1 MGIAL
6 AVAVIVV
13 RVAGPAAGHST
24 SACFLSL
31 RSDIVGGGS
40 ETYCLKTFTGRPG
53 PRAVV
58 HDAGVMT
65 FVLRRG
71 TLRANVHIVERF
83 GSDGAHATQTLRG
96 AISGGTGRFRG
107 ARGTIA
113 GGGSVLERPAGHV
126 VRSSLRYVLS
136 LR

>member
-13 RVAGPAAGHST
+13 RVTGPAAGHST
-24 SACFLSL
+24 DACFLSL
-31 RSDIVGGGS
+31 RSAIVGGGV

-65 FVLRRG
+65 FALRRG
-71 TLRANVHIVERF
+71 TIRAAVRIVERF

-96 AISGGTGRFRG
+96 TIVGGSGRFRG

-113 GGGSVLERPAGHV
+113 GGGSLVERPAGHV
-126 VRSSLRYVLS
+126 VRSSLRYALS
-136 LR
+136 LP